1 VKSGE
6 HIRQGINCVCGTT
19 ARFTA
24 CLLSGKELYG
34 GAADLQA
41 RAMIEVIADRRST
54 CGGSKP
60 ISQYIGQGINLIKWK
75 ESKQEDI

>member
-1 VKSGE
+1 M
-6 HIRQGINCVCGTT
+6 
-19 ARFTA
+19 
-24 CLLSGKELYG
+24 
-34 GAADLQA
+34 QA